1 LNAEA
6 NGLKI
11 AIITPFLPSKATAGK
26 KFLLSVIKGLSINN
40 EIFLISR
47 IEPLERA
54 TVEELERYCKIVCL
68 HEFKTPKKRNL
79 IGILRI
85 ILSYLVL
92 AMKAKKAI
100 RQLDVDINQVSFYD
114 LGVFLHK
121 TRSIKTP
128 MVLDT
133 HDVNT
138 LLAQRKYRAAR
149 GLWQKMR
156 SAITLLLTWGAERYT
171 LKRFDL
177 ITTKSPSDTLTLKK
191 FDLKVPVVTVRQ
203 PVETSAEVPAPF
215 DKRDANS
222 LFFIGAMH
230 RELNVM
236 YVHHFYEEILPIIR
250 KRVGEVVFYV
260 VGDNPPDELIE
271 LSKKDD
277 GLKVTGFVE
286 DLTPLYDRAMVFVS
300 PILIGGGVMVKN
312 LEAMAKGLPV
322 VTTTFGNEG
331 IGAVPGR
338 DLLVADNPKDF
349 AECVIGLLEDKRL
362 HEMISGNSI
371 AFIQKNFAPGGVI
384 KTIEQVYRSLVKGM

>member
-1 LNAEA
+1 M
-6 NGLKI
+6 KI
-11 AIITPFLPSKATAGK
+11 VLITPFSPGGTTGAK
-26 KFLLSVIKGLSINN
+26 KFFLGIIKGLSINN

-85 ILSYLVL
+85 IFSYLVL
-92 AMKAKKAI
+92 AIKAKKAI
-100 RQLDVDINQVSFYD
+100 RQLDVDIIQVSHAD
-114 LGVFLHK
+114 LGLFLHK
-121 TRSIKTP
+121 TRHVKAP

-149 GLWQKMR
+149 GLWQKIR
-156 SAITLLLTWGAERYT
+156 SAVILLLTWGAERHT

-177 ITTKSPSDTLTLKK
+177 ITTRSPSDTRILQK

-230 RELNVM
+230 RELNVL
-236 YVHHFYEEILPIIR
+236 YVRHFYEEILPIIR
-250 KRVGEVVFYV
+250 KRVRDVVFYV
-260 VGDNPPDELIE
+260 VGDNPPDPPDELIE